1 MIKLMANGLLT
12 LQKNIFM
19 NAGIRETLPA
29 KASFH
34 EIILS
39 LYQKKDPVN
48 ILYDDNGLTRAN
60 GYIKYLNENESPY
73 LVLENETRININSIV
88 AVNGIFASDYSE
100 C

>member
-1 MIKLMANGLLT
+1 MKPD
-12 LQKNIFM
+12 
-19 NAGIRETLPA
+19 IRETLPA
-29 KASFH
+29 KGSFH

-39 LYQKKDPVN
+39 LYQKKETAN

-60 GYIKYLNENESPY
+60 GYIKYLTEQNEFAY
-73 LVLENETRININSIV
+73 IVLDNGVQININSIV

>member
-1 MIKLMANGLLT
+1 
-12 LQKNIFM
+12 M
-19 NAGIRETLPA
+19 NADIRETLPA
-29 KASFH
+29 KESFH
-34 EIILS
+34 EIIRS

-60 GYIKYLNENESPY
+60 GYIKYLNENELSY
-73 LVLENETRININSIV
+73 LILDNNARININSIV